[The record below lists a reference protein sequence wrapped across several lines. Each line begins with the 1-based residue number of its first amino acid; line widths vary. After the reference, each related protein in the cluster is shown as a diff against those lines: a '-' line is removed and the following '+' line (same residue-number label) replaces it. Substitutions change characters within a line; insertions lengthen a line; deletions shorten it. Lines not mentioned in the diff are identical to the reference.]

1 VKGIPVPATAPPVA
15 ATAGV
20 TADVPAGIPL
30 AIASNLGRS
39 GGDAIVV
46 SGRSSTTHRRGDT
59 CRPELTIQ
67 QTIGEPAARYGR
79 GNVRNPLLLHKNF

>member
-1 VKGIPVPATAPPVA
+1 VKGIPDPAADPPDA

-30 AIASNLGRS
+30 AIASDLGMS

-46 SGRSSTTHRRGDT
+46 AGR
-59 CRPELTIQ
+59 
-67 QTIGEPAARYGR
+67 
-79 GNVRNPLLLHKNF
+79 